1 MKQAPVLSDQDMKRM
16 LKRCSPGGLGPRNRC
31 MMMLSWLGGMRVGEI
46 AALKVSDVLGPDG
59 QVRIEIQLR
68 PEQTKGDR
76 GRTVLVNSQ
85 LKAEIEIYL
94 RSFKRPQDPGRA
106 LIASKSGRH
115 FSANGLCHRFLEL
128 YDAAG
133 LDRATS
139 HSGRRTFI
147 TTLAHKGVNVRV
159 LAELAGHRSIAV
171 TQRYI
176 DLNEKVL
183 RAAVELL

>member
-16 LKRCSPGGLGPRNRC
+16 LRRCGPGGLGPRNRC

-46 AALKVSDVLGPDG
+46 AALTVGDVLGPEG
-59 QVRIEIQLR
+59 QVRDEIQLK

-85 LKAEIEIYL
+85 LKAEIAAYL
-94 RSFKRPQDPGRA
+94 RSFRRPPAEDRA
-106 LIASKSGRH
+106 LIPSKSGRH

-176 DLNEKVL
+176 DLNDKVL

>member
-1 MKQAPVLSDQDMKRM
+1 MKQAPVLSEQDMKRM
-16 LKRCSPGGLGPRNRC
+16 LRRCSSSGLGPRNRC

-46 AALKVSDVLGPDG
+46 AALKVGDVLAPEG
-59 QVRIEIQLR
+59 QVRGEIQLK

-76 GRTVLVNSQ
+76 GRSVLVNSQ
-85 LKAEIEIYL
+85 LKAEIAAYL
-94 RSFKRPQDPGRA
+94 RGLRSSPEPQRA
-106 LIASKSGRH
+106 LIPSKSGRH

-128 YDAAG
+128 YDQAG

-176 DLNEKVL
+176 DLNDKVL

>member
-1 MKQAPVLSDQDMKRM
+1 MKQAPVLSEQDMKRM
-16 LKRCSPGGLGPRNRC
+16 LKRCGPGVLGPRNRC

-46 AALKVSDVLGPDG
+46 AALTVGDVLGPEG
-59 QVRIEIQLR
+59 QVRDEIQLK
-68 PEQTKGDR
+68 PEQTKGR
-76 GRTVLVNSQ
+76 YGRRVLINQQ
-85 LKAEIEIYL
+85 LKAEISTYL
-94 RSFKRPQDPGRA
+94 RSLNRSPNPALA
-106 LIASKSGRH
+106 LIPSKSGRH

-128 YDAAG
+128 YDQAG
-133 LDRATS
+133 LDLATS

-159 LAELAGHRSIAV
+159 LAEISGHRSIAV

-176 DLNEKVL
+176 ELNENVL

>member
-1 MKQAPVLSDQDMKRM
+1 MKQAPVLSEQDMKRM
-16 LKRCSPGGLGPRNRC
+16 LKRCGVGGLGPRNRC

-46 AALKVSDVLGPDG
+46 AALKVGDVLGPDG
-59 QVRIEIQLR
+59 QVRDEIHLK

-76 GRTVLVNSQ
+76 GRTVLVNNQ
-85 LKAEIEIYL
+85 LKTEISTYFN
-94 RSFKRPQDPGRA
+94 SFKCPPAQERA
-106 LIASKSGRH
+106 LIASKTGKH

-176 DLNEKVL
+176 DLNEKIL

>member
-1 MKQAPVLSDQDMKRM
+1 MKQAAVLSEQDMKRV
-16 LKRCSPGGLGPRNRC
+16 LKRYGHGGLGPRNRC
-31 MMMLSWLGGMRVGEI
+31 LMMLSWLSGMRVGEI
-46 AALKVSDVLGPDG
+46 AALTVGDVLTPDG
-59 QVRIEIQLR
+59 QVRDEILLK
-68 PEQTKGDR
+68 PEQTKGSR
-76 GRTVLVNSQ
+76 GRAVLVNSQ
-85 LKAEIEIYL
+85 LKAEIAAYL
-94 RSFKRPQDPGRA
+94 RSFKCPPAPERA

-128 YDAAG
+128 YDEVG

>member
-16 LKRCSPGGLGPRNRC
+16 LRRCGPSGMGARNRC
-31 MMMLSWLGGMRVGEI
+31 MMMLSWAGGMRVGEI
-46 AALKVSDVLGPDG
+46 AALTVDDVLNPEG
-59 QVRIEIQLR
+59 QVREEIRLR
-68 PEQTKGDR
+68 AEQTKGSR
-76 GRTVLVNSQ
+76 GRTVLVNRQ
-85 LKAEIEIYL
+85 LKAEIEIFL
-94 RSFKRPQDPGRA
+94 RSFKKPLTPERP
-106 LIASKSGRH
+106 LIASKSGRR

-159 LAELAGHRSIAV
+159 LAEVAGHASISV

>member
-1 MKQAPVLSDQDMKRM
+1 
-16 LKRCSPGGLGPRNRC
+16 

-46 AALKVSDVLGPDG
+46 AALTVDDVLGPEG
-59 QVRIEIQLR
+59 QVREEIQLKA
-68 PEQTKGDR
+68 EQTKGNR

-85 LKAEIEIYL
+85 LKAELEIYL
-94 RSFKRPQDPGRA
+94 RSFKRALDPQRA

-139 HSGRRTFI
+139 HSGRRTLI